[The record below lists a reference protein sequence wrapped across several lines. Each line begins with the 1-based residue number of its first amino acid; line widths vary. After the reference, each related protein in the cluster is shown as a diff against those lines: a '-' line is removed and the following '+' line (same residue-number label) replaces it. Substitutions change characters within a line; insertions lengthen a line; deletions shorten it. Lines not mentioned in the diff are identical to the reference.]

1 MVRREPCCLSAW
13 IIGFLLCRHR
23 SNIILPSALY
33 DGIIKSVLREE
44 RSVCFSSSGLSRDRN
59 ERGFLSMLIRKK
71 CVLRIV
77 VCLIAAV
84 LLLAGSSDAATSRV
98 TTNVDSGPG
107 SLRQAVLDANKTPG
121 EADEIQIDAGVG
133 VITLASEINISDS
146 LIIKGGGVTV
156 KGSSTRLFG
165 VTRGMVGFDSITF
178 TGGKSFSG
186 NGGAVNIEG
195 AAKAD
200 FVNCTFFNNDAGSR
214 GGAVCVA
221 STQPDATTFLN

>member
-1 MVRREPCCLSAW
+1 M
-13 IIGFLLCRHR
+13 
-23 SNIILPSALY
+23 
-33 DGIIKSVLREE
+33 
-44 RSVCFSSSGLSRDRN
+44 
-59 ERGFLSMLIRKK
+59 IRKK

-98 TTNVDSGPG
+98 TTNADSGPG

-133 VITLASEINISDS
+133 GITLASEVNISDS

-165 VTRGMVGFDSITF
+165 VTGGSVRFDRVTF
-178 TGGKSFSG
+178 TDGKSFSG
-186 NGGAVNIEG
+186 NGGGIHI
-195 AAKAD
+195 
-200 FVNCTFFNNDAGSR
+200 
-214 GGAVCVA
+214 
-221 STQPDATTFLN
+221 L